1 MLDIRQ
7 ELTSLL
13 EEGSDLYRGE
23 VIIRGKKYD
32 IEVMWL
38 ACPSAFEFFE
48 WFANPSNLRRRMAGL
63 RVANFPP
70 TPEGQKLEARPPCC

>member
-13 EEGSDLYRGE
+13 EEGPDLYRGE

-48 WFANPSNLRRRMAGL
+48 WFANHSNLRRRASWKEWWL
-63 RVANFPP
+63 VFHSLLD
-70 TPEGQKLEARPPCC
+70 EG